1 MGMRRKLRLFAY
13 VLPFL
18 VARALLPAGFM
29 PTVQGGEL
37 QLAFCG
43 FSFAA
48 PAQGDDHSGPDPTA
62 GDHACTFAQPAFAA
76 LPVLPAELPPDLTP
90 RIAPFSP
97 AQFIAKTG
105 PPRTAGSRAPPAPFS
120 A

>member
-1 MGMRRKLRLFAY
+1 MRRKLRLLVY

-29 PTVQGGEL
+29 PTLQGGEF
-37 QLAFCG
+37 QLAFCN

-48 PAQGDDHSGPDPTA
+48 PTEGDDHSGPDPTA

-76 LPVLPAELPPDLTP
+76 LPVLPSALPPDLTL
-90 RIAPFSP
+90 RVVPFTP

-105 PPRTAGSRAPPAPFS
+105 PPRTAGSRAPPASLS